1 MAVNGVKI
9 PAKHYVGM
17 VKRQTEKIPLGFIT
31 PWGEDAAAKKR
42 MDTVDSWS
50 KQGYYG
56 GKSLPAMVIE
66 NTPMAGFKMTTDIR
80 SSSYGGVDKW
90 RIEDPRGFEL
100 EITSHNLAQLLSVG
114 MIDRGE
120 IMDSCVWARNG
131 QQNVLLS
138 TNTEEY
144 KEAVQNTAVA
154 NMKAEWKDV
163 KIGNKIL
170 LQNNITGVWLGRMHN
185 LTWSPSHRD
194 EEAWSKNE
202 IVSADKSQHVI
213 YVETA
218 DSEELH
224 IIASPKLAAIVES
237 TTMTDA
243 DAELFANRK
252 LTNPKCRTVTNGYH
266 DVLALTVGSVKA
278 NKTMTFELTPTDIST
293 VAELYAHV
301 KHRRSN
307 SAIFLDAEDKG
318 IVKFYDIRYF
328 HHHNNT
334 ANAIGAEVYLKDR
347 FAESELVPHTTK
359 ELNDNYWNRRY
370 YTKQLSY
377 EFQWTDACIGKLCTL
392 TLKLQTKTGN
402 IIRCTL
408 Q

>member
-1 MAVNGVKI
+1 MAINSIKI

-50 KQGYYG
+50 KQSYYG
-56 GKSLPAMVIE
+56 NKALPAMVID
-66 NTPMAGFKMTTDIR
+66 NVPMAGFKMTTDIR

-120 IMDSCVWARNG
+120 IMDTCVWARNG

-138 TNTEEY
+138 TNTDEY
-144 KEAVQNTAVA
+144 KEAVENTAVA

-163 KIGNKIL
+163 KVGNKIL
-170 LQNNITGVWLGRMHN
+170 LQNNITGVWLGRMHQLGWN
-185 LTWSPSHRD
+185 SSHYD
-194 EEAWSKNE
+194 EAAWTKNE
-202 IVSADKSQHVI
+202 VVSADKSQHII

-224 IIASPKLAAIVES
+224 VIASPKLAAIVES

-252 LTNPKCRTVTNGYH
+252 LVNPKCKTVTNGYSTI
-266 DVLALTVGSVKA
+266 LALTVGSVKA
-278 NKTMTFELTPTDIST
+278 GKTMTFELTPTDIGT
-293 VAELYAHV
+293 EAELQAHV
-301 KHRRSN
+301 KNRRS
-307 SAIFLDAEDKG
+307 STAIFIDAGDKG
-318 IVKFYDIRYF
+318 IVKLFDQSYYGRT
-328 HHHNNT
+328 NT
-334 ANAIGAEVYLKDR
+334 TPIGAVVYLKDR
-347 FAESELVPHTTK
+347 FAAHELVPHTTQ
-359 ELNDNYWNRRY
+359 ELNDNYYNRRY

-377 EFQWTDACIGKLCTL
+377 NFQWTDNCVGKLCTL
-392 TLKLQTKTGN
+392 TIKLQTKTGN